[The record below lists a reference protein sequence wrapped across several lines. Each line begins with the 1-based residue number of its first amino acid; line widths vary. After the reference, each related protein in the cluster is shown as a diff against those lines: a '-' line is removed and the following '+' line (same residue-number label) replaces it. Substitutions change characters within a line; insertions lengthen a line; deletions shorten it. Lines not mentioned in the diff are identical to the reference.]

1 MGSTKAT
8 DIRGGSRIS
17 GKDVNLYKSGL
28 ENFADFTSFFLNR
41 PISMTIK

>member
-1 MGSTKAT
+1 MESTQAT

-17 GKDVNLYKSGL
+17 GKEVYLYKRGF
-28 ENFADFTSFFLNR
+28 ENFADFTSFFLNI